1 MSKTTAVAIA
11 GICVLLFAIGGFINL
26 PKPIGK
32 SSFTPNES
40 SEDTSSTPEE
50 TTPSPPNSAP
60 APSDPSSI
68 VEAQQAELIER
79 YGGHRVRHSR
89 RIAAKIVTLNQR
101 IAAAD
106 GDTNLRMRIISLM
119 ERDPSTL
126 NPSDFDFE
134 GTQAQEVTRV
144 SSETLAQLQENPL
157 PLQQI
162 LLIRDSLNRA
172 ELSETEY
179 AERFTQLSKNIPEAL
194 IGITEESRSLEEA
207 ERHVEKLI
215 KAIE

>member
-1 MSKTTAVAIA
+1 MSKTTAAAIA
-11 GICVLLFAIGGFINL
+11 GICVLLFAIGSFINL

-60 APSDPSSI
+60 DPSSI

-79 YGGHRVRHSR
+79 YGEHRVRHSR

-101 IAAAD
+101 ISAAD

-134 GTQAQEVTRV
+134 EIQPQEVTRV

-194 IGITEESRSLEEA
+194 IGITEKSRSLEDA
-207 ERHVEKLI
+207 ENHIERLS
-215 KAIE
+215 KAME